1 MRGVFD
7 TVILVRGLI
16 NPYSLCGRLVFDH
29 SGSYELIVSSAV
41 VAEYLSVVK
50 RPELVRK
57 YHEVETRDLPAILDI
72 IATATFVQPVDT
84 PEICRDPEDD
94 KFLAAARAGSARF
107 IVTEDLNLLDLSSYE
122 GIEIV
127 SSGAFLRILQGSGG
141 REDHA

>member
-41 VAEYLSVVK
+41 VAEYLSVVR

-72 IATATFVQPVDT
+72 IAAATVVQPVDT
-84 PEICRDPEDD
+84 PAICRDPEDD

-107 IVTEDLNLLDLSSYE
+107 IVTEDMALLDPRSYE
-122 GIEIV
+122 GIQIV
-127 SSGAFLRILQGSGG
+127 RAEAFLRML
-141 REDHA
+141 DVPKN

>member
-41 VAEYLSVVK
+41 VAEYLSVVR

-72 IATATFVQPVDT
+72 IAAATVVQPVDT
-84 PEICRDPEDD
+84 PAICRDPEDD

-107 IVTEDLNLLDLSSYE
+107 IVTEDMDLLDPRSYE
-122 GIEIV
+122 GIQIV
-127 SSGAFLRILQGSGG
+127 RAEAFLRML
-141 REDHA
+141 DVPKN

>member
-16 NPYSLCGRLVFDH
+16 NPYSPCGRLVFDH

-41 VAEYLSVVK
+41 VAEYLSVVR

-72 IATATFVQPVDT
+72 IAAATVVQPVDT
-84 PEICRDPEDD
+84 PAICRDPEDD

-107 IVTEDLNLLDLSSYE
+107 IVTEDMDLLDLRSYE
-122 GIEIV
+122 GIQIV
-127 SSGAFLRILQGSGG
+127 RAEAFLRML
-141 REDHA
+141 DVPKT